1 MASAPNMKVRATMDN
16 SDLKKKSQESKAAL
30 RDFEKAGTDA
40 VSKLGEA
47 FGVNT
52 GKIGQMMSSLRGL
65 GEKMTESGNAGT
77 AAFGKLLTGVNGLT
91 AGLAGIGIAGVVAG
105 FKLLNEEAT
114 AFKNTMEG
122 ASIDV
127 MTTAYIETYRQAL
140 HDFNAETG
148 RTVAEAQA
156 SLLKGWSVFIAQL
169 KNEVLN
175 MDLKTAIAGPLG
187 AALLG
192 GNQGNAA
199 AYEDANA
206 KATEAERI
214 AKRIFDIQ
222 RRISDSAVE
231 WARMERDIAE
241 YKRIAYDKTAD
252 TATQQ
257 NALAKATELI
267 RERYVEEARL
277 RKQLAD
283 LQSQYNGLVS
293 SSIADIDKANQL
305 RIQEER
311 VVVSMNNALRELG
324 ERQAS
329 ITANVQKEALARAQ
343 AAAFAQQ
350 KAADAADTAGAR
362 ADMAAFTASLGS
374 TGIEM
379 VLPKLSLPDPKS
391 MKIPIEEW
399 WGTVTIG
406 SKFGKLHIAL
416 DPDDMLS
423 ISEDMENLSQ
433 QLESALTGALENIGA
448 EIGNLIGD
456 LATGGDAWGN
466 FADFAIST
474 FGDMAITIGK
484 MAISTGVAT
493 LGIKAALES
502 LNGYVAIAAGVALIA
517 LGSAVKAGLSNVAAG
532 NYNASTNVA
541 SATGN
546 YGAGSSPINT
556 AFENREMT
564 IKVTGTLRAEGS
576 QLVSVIENERT
587 RLAHTT

>member
-1 MASAPNMKVRATMDN
+1 MDN

-30 RDFEKAGTDA
+30 RDFEKTGTDA

-77 AAFGKLLTGVNGLT
+77 AAFGKLLTSVNGLT

-257 NALAKATELI
+257 DALAKATELI

-311 VVVSMNNALRELG
+311 VVVSMNNALRELS
-324 ERQAS
+324 ERQAT
-329 ITANVQKEALARAQ
+329 ITANVQKEAEARRQ
-343 AAAFAQQ
+343 AAAFIQQ
-350 KAADAADTAGAR
+350 KEAYAADTAEAR
-362 ADMAAFTASLGS
+362 ADLSAFSESLTS
-374 TGIEM
+374 QAEM
-379 VLPKLSLPDPKS
+379 KFPKLKVPVMPVLDTKS
-391 MKIPIEEW
+391 I
-399 WGTVTIG
+399 V
-406 SKFGKLHIAL
+406 
-416 DPDDMLS
+416 D
-423 ISEDMENLSQ
+423 LSQ
-433 QLESALTGALENIGA
+433 QLESLLTGSIENLSAG
-448 EIGNLIGD
+448 IGNLIGD

-466 FADFAIST
+466 FADMAISS
-474 FGDMAITIGK
+474 FGDMAIAIGK
-484 MAISTGVAT
+484 MAVSTGVAT

-502 LNGYVAIAAGVALIA
+502 LNPYVAIAAGAALIA

-532 NYNASTNVA
+532 NYSASTNVA

-564 IKVTGTLRAEGS
+564 IKVTGTLKAEGS

>member
-1 MASAPNMKVRATMDN
+1 MAGAPNMKVRATMDN

-30 RDFEKAGTDA
+30 RDFEKTGTDA

-77 AAFGKLLTGVNGLT
+77 AAFGKLLTSVNGLT

-156 SLLKGWSVFIAQL
+156 SLLKGWSVFLAQL

-257 NALAKATELI
+257 DALAKATELI

-311 VVVSMNNALRELG
+311 VVVSMNNALRELS
-324 ERQAS
+324 ERQAT
-329 ITANVQKEALARAQ
+329 ITANVQKEAEARRQ
-343 AAAFAQQ
+343 AAAFIQQ
-350 KAADAADTAGAR
+350 KEAYAADTAEAR
-362 ADMAAFTASLGS
+362 ADLSAFSESLTS
-374 TGIEM
+374 QAEM
-379 VLPKLSLPDPKS
+379 KFPKLEVPVMPVLDTKS
-391 MKIPIEEW
+391 I
-399 WGTVTIG
+399 V
-406 SKFGKLHIAL
+406 
-416 DPDDMLS
+416 D
-423 ISEDMENLSQ
+423 LSQ
-433 QLESALTGALENIGA
+433 QLESLLTGSIENLSAG
-448 EIGNLIGD
+448 IGNLIGD

-466 FADFAIST
+466 FADMAISS
-474 FGDMAITIGK
+474 FGDMAIAIGK
-484 MAISTGVAT
+484 MAVSTGVAT

-502 LNGYVAIAAGVALIA
+502 LNPYLAIAAGAALIA

-532 NYNASTNVA
+532 NYSASTNVA

-564 IKVTGTLRAEGS
+564 IKVTGTLKAEGS

>member
-1 MASAPNMKVRATMDN
+1 MAGAPNMKVRATMDN

-30 RDFEKAGTDA
+30 RDFEKTGTDA

-148 RTVAEAQA
+148 KTVAEAQA

-257 NALAKATELI
+257 DALAKATELI

-311 VVVSMNNALRELG
+311 VVVSMNNALRELS
-324 ERQAS
+324 ERQAT
-329 ITANVQKEALARAQ
+329 ITANVQKEAEARRQ
-343 AAAFAQQ
+343 AAAFIQQ
-350 KAADAADTAGAR
+350 KEAYAADTAEAR
-362 ADMAAFTASLGS
+362 ADLSAFSESLTS
-374 TGIEM
+374 QAEM
-379 VLPKLSLPDPKS
+379 KFPKLEVPVMPVLDTKS
-391 MKIPIEEW
+391 I
-399 WGTVTIG
+399 V
-406 SKFGKLHIAL
+406 
-416 DPDDMLS
+416 D
-423 ISEDMENLSQ
+423 LSQ
-433 QLESALTGALENIGA
+433 QLESLLTSSIENLSAG
-448 EIGNLIGD
+448 IGNLIGD

-466 FADFAIST
+466 FADMAISS
-474 FGDMAITIGK
+474 FGDMAIAIGK
-484 MAISTGVAT
+484 MAVSTGVAT

-502 LNGYVAIAAGVALIA
+502 LNPYVAIAAGAALIA

-532 NYNASTNVA
+532 NYSASANVA

-564 IKVTGTLRAEGS
+564 IKVTGTLKAEGS

>member
-40 VSKLGEA
+40 VGKLGEA

-77 AAFGKLLTGVNGLT
+77 AAFGKLLTSVNGLT

-257 NALAKATELI
+257 DALAKATELI

-293 SSIADIDKANQL
+293 SSVADIDKANQL

-311 VVVSMNNALRELG
+311 VVASMNNALRELS
-324 ERQAS
+324 ERQAT
-329 ITANVQKEALARAQ
+329 INAEIAKEVQLRQQ
-343 AAAFAQQ
+343 AAAFIQQ
-350 KAADAADTAGAR
+350 KEAYAADTAGAR
-362 ADMAAFTASLGS
+362 ADMAAFTASLE
-374 TGIEM
+374 TPQLEM
-379 VLPKLSLPDPKS
+379 NWPKLE
-391 MKIPIEEW
+391 IP
-399 WGTVTIG
+399 VTPV
-406 SKFGKLHIAL
+406 L
-416 DPDDMLS
+416 DTEAVID
-423 ISEDMENLSQ
+423 LSQ
-433 QLESALTGALENIGA
+433 QLESVLTGTLENIGA
-448 EIGNLIGD
+448 GIGNLIGD

-466 FADFAIST
+466 FADMAIST

-484 MAISTGVAT
+484 MAVSTGVAT

-502 LNGYVAIAAGVALIA
+502 LNPYVAIAAGAALIA

-532 NYNASTNVA
+532 NYSASTNVA

-564 IKVTGTLRAEGS
+564 IKVTGTLKAEGS

>member
-1 MASAPNMKVRATMDN
+1 MAGAPNMKVRATMDN

-30 RDFEKAGTDA
+30 RDFEKTGTDA

-257 NALAKATELI
+257 DALAKATELI

-311 VVVSMNNALRELG
+311 VVVSMNNALRELS
-324 ERQAS
+324 ERQAT
-329 ITANVQKEALARAQ
+329 ITANVQKEAEARRQ
-343 AAAFAQQ
+343 AAAFIQQ
-350 KAADAADTAGAR
+350 KEAYAADTAEAR
-362 ADMAAFTASLGS
+362 ADLSAFSESLTS
-374 TGIEM
+374 QAVM
-379 VLPKLSLPDPKS
+379 KFPKLEVPVMPVLDTKS
-391 MKIPIEEW
+391 I
-399 WGTVTIG
+399 V
-406 SKFGKLHIAL
+406 
-416 DPDDMLS
+416 D
-423 ISEDMENLSQ
+423 LSQ
-433 QLESALTGALENIGA
+433 QLESLLTGSIENLSAG
-448 EIGNLIGD
+448 IGNLIGD

-466 FADFAIST
+466 FADMAISS
-474 FGDMAITIGK
+474 FGDMAIAIGK
-484 MAISTGVAT
+484 MAVSTGVAT

-502 LNGYVAIAAGVALIA
+502 LNPYVAIAAGAALIA

-532 NYNASTNVA
+532 NYSASTNVA

-564 IKVTGTLRAEGS
+564 IKVTGTLKAEGS
-576 QLVSVIENERT
+576 QLVTVIENERT

>member
-30 RDFEKAGTDA
+30 RDFEKAGSDA
-40 VSKLGEA
+40 VGKLGEA

-52 GKIGQMMSSLRGL
+52 GKIGQMMSSIRGL
-65 GEKMTESGNAGT
+65 GEKLTESGNAGT
-77 AAFGKLLTGVNGLT
+77 AAFGNMLKGINGVT
-91 AGLAGIGIAGVVAG
+91 AGLASIGIAGVVAG
-105 FKLLNEEAT
+105 FKLLNDEAT
-114 AFKNTMEG
+114 AFKNTMQG
-122 ASIDV
+122 ANIDV
-127 MTTAYIETYRQAL
+127 MTMAYVETYRQAL
-140 HDFNAETG
+140 HDYNSETG
-148 RTVAEAQA
+148 KTIAEVQATWTKSWNVLKAQF
-156 SLLKGWSVFIAQL
+156 V
-169 KNEVLN
+169 NEFLN
-175 MDLKTAIAGPLG
+175 MDVKTGVAEPLIT
-187 AALLG
+187 ALLG
-192 GNQGNAA
+192 GNQDNVA
-199 AYEDANA
+199 AYEEANA

-214 AKRIFDIQ
+214 AGRIFDIQ

-241 YKRIAYDKTAD
+241 YKRIAYDKTVD

-257 NALAKATELI
+257 DALAKATELI
-267 RERYVEEARL
+267 RQRYVEEARL

-283 LQSQYNGLVS
+283 LQAQYNGLVS
-293 SSIADIDKANQL
+293 SSVADVDKANQL

-311 VVVSMNNALRELG
+311 VVASMNNALRELS
-324 ERQAS
+324 ERQTT
-329 ITANVQKEALARAQ
+329 ITANVQKEAEARRQAQ
-343 AAAFAQQ
+343 LFVQQ
-350 KAADAADTAGAR
+350 KKAYAADTAEAR
-362 ADMAAFTASLGS
+362 ADLSAFSESLTS
-374 TGIEM
+374 QAEM
-379 VLPKLSLPDPKS
+379 IFPKLKVPVMPVLDTKS
-391 MKIPIEEW
+391 I
-399 WGTVTIG
+399 V
-406 SKFGKLHIAL
+406 
-416 DPDDMLS
+416 D
-423 ISEDMENLSQ
+423 LSQ
-433 QLESALTGALENIGA
+433 QLESVLTGSLENIGA
-448 EIGNLIGD
+448 GIGNLIGD

-466 FADFAIST
+466 FADMAIST

-484 MAISTGVAT
+484 MAVSTGVAT

-532 NYNASTNVA
+532 NYSASTNVA

>member
-1 MASAPNMKVRATMDN
+1 MAGAPNMKVRATMDN

-30 RDFEKAGTDA
+30 RDFEKTGTDA

-257 NALAKATELI
+257 DALAKATELI

-311 VVVSMNNALRELG
+311 VVVSMNNALRELS
-324 ERQAS
+324 ERQAT
-329 ITANVQKEALARAQ
+329 ITANVQKEAEARRQ
-343 AAAFAQQ
+343 AAAFIQQ
-350 KAADAADTAGAR
+350 KEAYAADTAEAR
-362 ADMAAFTASLGS
+362 ADLSAFSESLTS
-374 TGIEM
+374 QAVM
-379 VLPKLSLPDPKS
+379 KFPKLEVPVMPVLDTKS
-391 MKIPIEEW
+391 I
-399 WGTVTIG
+399 V
-406 SKFGKLHIAL
+406 
-416 DPDDMLS
+416 D
-423 ISEDMENLSQ
+423 LSQ
-433 QLESALTGALENIGA
+433 QLESLLTGSIENLSAG
-448 EIGNLIGD
+448 IGNLIGD

-466 FADFAIST
+466 FADMAISS
-474 FGDMAITIGK
+474 FGDMAIAIGK
-484 MAISTGVAT
+484 MAVSTGVAT

-502 LNGYVAIAAGVALIA
+502 LNPYVAIAAGAALIA

-532 NYNASTNVA
+532 NYSASTNVA

-564 IKVTGTLRAEGS
+564 IKVTGTLKAEGS

>member
-1 MASAPNMKVRATMDN
+1 MDN

-30 RDFEKAGTDA
+30 RDFEKTGTDA

-77 AAFGKLLTGVNGLT
+77 AAFGKLLTSVNGLT

-156 SLLKGWSVFIAQL
+156 SLLKGWSVFLAQL

-257 NALAKATELI
+257 DALAKATELI

-311 VVVSMNNALRELG
+311 VVVSMNNALRELS
-324 ERQAS
+324 ERQAT
-329 ITANVQKEALARAQ
+329 ITANVQKEAEARRQ
-343 AAAFAQQ
+343 AAAFIQQ
-350 KAADAADTAGAR
+350 KEAYAADTAEAR
-362 ADMAAFTASLGS
+362 ADLSAFSESLTS
-374 TGIEM
+374 QAEM
-379 VLPKLSLPDPKS
+379 KFPKLEVPVMPVLDTKS
-391 MKIPIEEW
+391 I
-399 WGTVTIG
+399 V
-406 SKFGKLHIAL
+406 
-416 DPDDMLS
+416 D
-423 ISEDMENLSQ
+423 LSQ
-433 QLESALTGALENIGA
+433 QLETLLTGSIENLSAG
-448 EIGNLIGD
+448 IGNLIGD

-466 FADFAIST
+466 FADMAISS
-474 FGDMAITIGK
+474 FGDMAIAIGK
-484 MAISTGVAT
+484 MAVSTGVAT

-502 LNGYVAIAAGVALIA
+502 LNPYLAIAAGAALIA

-532 NYNASTNVA
+532 NYSASTNVA

-564 IKVTGTLRAEGS
+564 IKVTGTLKAEGS

>member
-30 RDFEKAGTDA
+30 RDFEKTGTDA

-257 NALAKATELI
+257 DALAKATELI

-311 VVVSMNNALRELG
+311 VVVSMNNALRELS
-324 ERQAS
+324 ERQAT
-329 ITANVQKEALARAQ
+329 ITANVQKEAEARRQ
-343 AAAFAQQ
+343 AAAFIQQ
-350 KAADAADTAGAR
+350 KEAYAADTAEAR
-362 ADMAAFTASLGS
+362 ADLSAFSESLTS
-374 TGIEM
+374 QAEM
-379 VLPKLSLPDPKS
+379 KFPKLEVPVMPVLDTKS
-391 MKIPIEEW
+391 I
-399 WGTVTIG
+399 V
-406 SKFGKLHIAL
+406 
-416 DPDDMLS
+416 D
-423 ISEDMENLSQ
+423 LSQ
-433 QLESALTGALENIGA
+433 QLETLLTGSIENLSAG
-448 EIGNLIGD
+448 IGNLIGD

-466 FADFAIST
+466 FADMAISS
-474 FGDMAITIGK
+474 FGDMAIAIGK
-484 MAISTGVAT
+484 MAVSTGVAT

-502 LNGYVAIAAGVALIA
+502 LNPYVAIAAGAALIA

-532 NYNASTNVA
+532 NYSASTNVA

>member
-1 MASAPNMKVRATMDN
+1 MKVRATMDN

-30 RDFEKAGTDA
+30 RDFEKTGTDA

-52 GKIGQMMSSLRGL
+52 GKIGQMLSSVRGL
-65 GEKMTESGNAGT
+65 GVTMQESGNKGV
-77 AAFGKLLTGVNGLT
+77 AAFGSMLAGVNGL
-91 AGLAGIGIAGVVAG
+91 AAGIAGLG
-105 FKLLNEEAT
+105 
-114 AFKNTMEG
+114 
-122 ASIDV
+122 
-127 MTTAYIETYRQAL
+127 
-140 HDFNAETG
+140 
-148 RTVAEAQA
+148 
-156 SLLKGWSVFIAQL
+156 
-169 KNEVLN
+169 
-175 MDLKTAIAGPLG
+175 LG
-187 AALLG
+187 AALATFKMLSAEAENFKSTVAGANIELATQAYIDTYRQFIHDVNREFGEGAANAQSDWKKFWSTLSADFKAMFGTGSFALMASEGYVG
-192 GNQGNAA
+192 GSDQILNNYSDAVSGATDAA
-199 AYEDANA
+199 A
-206 KATEAERI
+206 EAERI
-214 AKRIFDIQ
+214 VNEIFQVQ
-222 RRISDSAVE
+222 RQISDASVE
-231 WARMERDIAE
+231 WARQERQIAE
-241 YKRIAYDKTAD
+241 YKRIAYDKTVSL
-252 TATQQ
+252 TEQQ
-257 NALAKATELI
+257 EALAKAQELI
-267 RERYVEEARL
+267 TERYQQEADL
-277 RKQLAD
+277 RKKLAD
-283 LQSQYNGLVS
+283 LQAEYNNLAS
-293 SSIADIDKANQL
+293 SSVADIDKANQL

-311 VVVSMNNALRELG
+311 VVASMNNALRELS
-324 ERQAS
+324 ERQAT
-329 ITANVQKEALARAQ
+329 INGEIAKEVQLRQQ
-343 AAAFAQQ
+343 AAAFIQQ
-350 KAADAADTAGAR
+350 KEAYAADTASAR
-362 ADMAAFTASLGS
+362 ADMAAFTASLE
-374 TGIEM
+374 TPQLQM
-379 VLPKLSLPDPKS
+379 NFPKLEVPVVP
-391 MKIPIEEW
+391 
-399 WGTVTIG
+399 V
-406 SKFGKLHIAL
+406 L
-416 DPDDMLS
+416 DTEAVVD
-423 ISEDMENLSQ
+423 LSQ

-448 EIGNLIGD
+448 GIGNLIGD

>member
-1 MASAPNMKVRATMDN
+1 MDN

-30 RDFEKAGTDA
+30 RDFEKTGTDA

-257 NALAKATELI
+257 DALAKATELI

-311 VVVSMNNALRELG
+311 VVVSMNNALRELS
-324 ERQAS
+324 ERQAT
-329 ITANVQKEALARAQ
+329 ITANVQKEAEARRQ
-343 AAAFAQQ
+343 AAAFIQQ
-350 KAADAADTAGAR
+350 KEAYAADTAEAR
-362 ADMAAFTASLGS
+362 ADLSAFSESLTS
-374 TGIEM
+374 QAEM
-379 VLPKLSLPDPKS
+379 KFPKLEVPVMPVLDTKS
-391 MKIPIEEW
+391 I
-399 WGTVTIG
+399 V
-406 SKFGKLHIAL
+406 
-416 DPDDMLS
+416 D
-423 ISEDMENLSQ
+423 LSQ
-433 QLESALTGALENIGA
+433 QLESLLTGSIENLSAG
-448 EIGNLIGD
+448 IGNLIGD

-466 FADFAIST
+466 FADMAISS
-474 FGDMAITIGK
+474 FGDMAIAIGK
-484 MAISTGVAT
+484 MAVSTGVAT

-502 LNGYVAIAAGVALIA
+502 LNPYVAIAAGAALIA
-517 LGSAVKAGLSNVAAG
+517 LGSAVKVGLSNVAAG
-532 NYNASTNVA
+532 NYSASTNVLK
-541 SATGN
+541 
-546 YGAGSSPINT
+546 
-556 AFENREMT
+556 M
-564 IKVTGTLRAEGS
+564 
-576 QLVSVIENERT
+576 
-587 RLAHTT
+587 

>member
-30 RDFEKAGTDA
+30 RDFEKAGTEA
-40 VSKLGEA
+40 VGKLGEA

-52 GKIGQMMSSLRGL
+52 GKLQQMLSSVQGL
-65 GEKMTESGNAGT
+65 GVKLTESGNAGT
-77 AAFGKLLTGVNGLT
+77 AAFGKMLTGINGLT
-91 AGLAGIGIAGVVAG
+91 AGIAGIGIAGVVAG

-156 SLLKGWSVFIAQL
+156 SLQKGWSVFIAQL

-214 AKRIFDIQ
+214 AGRIFDIQ
-222 RRISDSAVE
+222 RKISDSAVE
-231 WARMERDIAE
+231 WARQERQIAE

-257 NALAKATELI
+257 DALAKATELI

-283 LQSQYNGLVS
+283 LQVQYNGLVS
-293 SSIADIDKANQL
+293 SSVADIDKANQL

-311 VVVSMNNALRELG
+311 VVASMNNALRELS
-324 ERQAS
+324 ERQAT
-329 ITANVQKEALARAQ
+329 INAGIAKEVQLRQQ
-343 AAAFAQQ
+343 AAAFIQQ
-350 KAADAADTAGAR
+350 KEAYAADTAGAR
-362 ADMAAFTASLGS
+362 ADMAAFTASLE
-374 TGIEM
+374 TPQLEM
-379 VLPKLSLPDPKS
+379 NFPKLEVPVVP
-391 MKIPIEEW
+391 
-399 WGTVTIG
+399 V
-406 SKFGKLHIAL
+406 L
-416 DPDDMLS
+416 DTEAVID
-423 ISEDMENLSQ
+423 LSQ
-433 QLESALTGALENIGA
+433 QLESVLTGTLENIGA
-448 EIGNLIGD
+448 GIGNLIGD

-466 FADFAIST
+466 FADMAIST

-484 MAISTGVAT
+484 MAVSTGVAT

-532 NYNASTNVA
+532 NYSASTNVA
-541 SATGN
+541 SATGS

-556 AFENREMT
+556 AFENRELH
-564 IKVTGTLRAEGS
+564 IKVSGTMRADGN
-576 QLVSVIENERT
+576 QLLTVIENERV

>member
-1 MASAPNMKVRATMDN
+1 MAGAPNMKVRATMDN

-30 RDFEKAGTDA
+30 RDFEKTGTDA

-77 AAFGKLLTGVNGLT
+77 AAFGKLLTSVNGLT

-156 SLLKGWSVFIAQL
+156 SLLKGWSVFLAQL

-257 NALAKATELI
+257 DALAKATELI

-311 VVVSMNNALRELG
+311 VVVSMNNALRELS
-324 ERQAS
+324 ERQAT
-329 ITANVQKEALARAQ
+329 ITANVQKEAEARRQ
-343 AAAFAQQ
+343 AAAFIQQ
-350 KAADAADTAGAR
+350 KEAYAADTAEAR
-362 ADMAAFTASLGS
+362 ADLSAFSESLTS
-374 TGIEM
+374 QAEM
-379 VLPKLSLPDPKS
+379 KFPKLEVPVMPVLDTKS
-391 MKIPIEEW
+391 I
-399 WGTVTIG
+399 V
-406 SKFGKLHIAL
+406 
-416 DPDDMLS
+416 D
-423 ISEDMENLSQ
+423 LSQ
-433 QLESALTGALENIGA
+433 QLETLLTGSIENLSAG
-448 EIGNLIGD
+448 IGNLIGD

-466 FADFAIST
+466 FADMAISS
-474 FGDMAITIGK
+474 FGDMAIAIGK
-484 MAISTGVAT
+484 MAVSTGVAT

-502 LNGYVAIAAGVALIA
+502 LNPYVAIAAGAALIA

-532 NYNASTNVA
+532 NYSASTNVA

-564 IKVTGTLRAEGS
+564 IKVTGTLKAEGS
-576 QLVSVIENERT
+576 QLVTVIENERT

>member
-40 VSKLGEA
+40 VGKLGEA

-52 GKIGQMMSSLRGL
+52 GKIGQMLSSIRGL

-114 AFKNTMEG
+114 AFKSTMEG

-156 SLLKGWSVFIAQL
+156 SLLKGWAVFIAQL

-187 AALLG
+187 ALLLG
-192 GNQGNAA
+192 GNQANNA
-199 AYEDANA
+199 AYEDANV

-214 AKRIFDIQ
+214 AGRIFEIQ

-231 WARMERDIAE
+231 WARQEREIAE
-241 YKRIAYDKTAD
+241 YKRIAYDKTVD

-257 NALAKATELI
+257 DALAKATELI
-267 RERYVEEARL
+267 RERYIEEAKL

-293 SSIADIDKANQL
+293 SSVADIDKANQL

-311 VVVSMNNALRELG
+311 VVASMNNALRELS
-324 ERQAS
+324 ERQAT
-329 ITANVQKEALARAQ
+329 INAEIAKEVQLRQQ
-343 AAAFAQQ
+343 AAAFIQQ
-350 KAADAADTAGAR
+350 KEAYAADTAGAR
-362 ADMAAFTASLGS
+362 ADMAAFTASLE
-374 TGIEM
+374 TPQLEM
-379 VLPKLSLPDPKS
+379 NFPKLEVPVVP
-391 MKIPIEEW
+391 
-399 WGTVTIG
+399 V
-406 SKFGKLHIAL
+406 L
-416 DPDDMLS
+416 DTEAVID
-423 ISEDMENLSQ
+423 LSQ
-433 QLESALTGALENIGA
+433 QLESVLTGSLENIGA
-448 EIGNLIGD
+448 GIGNLIGD

-466 FADFAIST
+466 FADMAIST

-484 MAISTGVAT
+484 MAVSTGVAT

-576 QLVSVIENERT
+576 QLVTVLENERT

>member
-1 MASAPNMKVRATMDN
+1 MKVRATMDN

-30 RDFEKAGTDA
+30 RDFEKTGTDA

-77 AAFGKLLTGVNGLT
+77 AAFGKLLTSVNGLT

-156 SLLKGWSVFIAQL
+156 SLLKGWSVFLAQL

-257 NALAKATELI
+257 DALAKATELI

-311 VVVSMNNALRELG
+311 VVVSMNNALRELS
-324 ERQAS
+324 ERQAT
-329 ITANVQKEALARAQ
+329 ITANVQKEAEARRQ
-343 AAAFAQQ
+343 AAAFIQQ
-350 KAADAADTAGAR
+350 KEAYAADTAEAR
-362 ADMAAFTASLGS
+362 ADLSAFSESLTS
-374 TGIEM
+374 QAEM
-379 VLPKLSLPDPKS
+379 KFPKLEVPVMPVLDTKS
-391 MKIPIEEW
+391 I
-399 WGTVTIG
+399 V
-406 SKFGKLHIAL
+406 
-416 DPDDMLS
+416 D
-423 ISEDMENLSQ
+423 LSQ
-433 QLESALTGALENIGA
+433 QLESLLTGSIENLSAG
-448 EIGNLIGD
+448 IGNLIGD
-456 LATGGDAWGN
+456 LATGGDAWDN
-466 FADFAIST
+466 FADMAISS
-474 FGDMAITIGK
+474 FGDMAIAIGK
-484 MAISTGVAT
+484 MAVSTGVAT

-502 LNGYVAIAAGVALIA
+502 LNPYLAIAAGAALIA

-532 NYNASTNVA
+532 NYSASTNVA

-564 IKVTGTLRAEGS
+564 IKVTGTLKAEGS

>member
-1 MASAPNMKVRATMDN
+1 MKVRATMDN

-30 RDFEKAGTDA
+30 RDFEKTGTDA

-52 GKIGQMMSSLRGL
+52 GKIEQMLSSVRGL
-65 GEKMTESGNAGT
+65 GVTMQESGNKGV
-77 AAFGKLLTGVNGLT
+77 AAFGSMLAGVNGL
-91 AGLAGIGIAGVVAG
+91 AAGIAGLG
-105 FKLLNEEAT
+105 
-114 AFKNTMEG
+114 
-122 ASIDV
+122 
-127 MTTAYIETYRQAL
+127 
-140 HDFNAETG
+140 
-148 RTVAEAQA
+148 
-156 SLLKGWSVFIAQL
+156 
-169 KNEVLN
+169 
-175 MDLKTAIAGPLG
+175 LG
-187 AALLG
+187 AALATFKMLSAEAENFKSTVAGANIELATQAYIDTYRQFIHDVNREFGEGAANAQSDWKKFWSTLG
-192 GNQGNAA
+192 ADFRAMFGTGSFAVMASEGYVGGSDQILKNYTDAVAGATAA
-199 AYEDANA
+199 AA
-206 KATEAERI
+206 EAERI
-214 AKRIFDIQ
+214 DKEIRNLQ
-222 RRISDSAVE
+222 RQISDASVE
-231 WARMERDIAE
+231 WARQERQIAE
-241 YKRIAYDKTAD
+241 YKRIAYDKTVSLAE
-252 TATQQ
+252 QQ
-257 NALAKATELI
+257 EALAKAQELI
-267 RERYVEEARL
+267 TERYQQEAGL
-277 RKQLAD
+277 RKKLAD
-283 LQSQYNGLVS
+283 LQAEYNDLAS
-293 SSIADIDKANQL
+293 SPVADIDKANQL

-311 VVVSMNNALRELG
+311 VVASMNNALRELS
-324 ERQAS
+324 ERQAT
-329 ITANVQKEALARAQ
+329 INAGIAKEVQLRQQ
-343 AAAFAQQ
+343 AAAFIQQ
-350 KAADAADTAGAR
+350 KEAYAADTAGAR
-362 ADMAAFTASLGS
+362 ADMAAFAASLE
-374 TGIEM
+374 TPQLQM
-379 VLPKLSLPDPKS
+379 NFPKLEVPVVP
-391 MKIPIEEW
+391 
-399 WGTVTIG
+399 V
-406 SKFGKLHIAL
+406 L
-416 DPDDMLS
+416 DTEAVVD
-423 ISEDMENLSQ
+423 LSQ

-448 EIGNLIGD
+448 GIGNLIGD

>member
-30 RDFEKAGTDA
+30 RDFEKTGTDA

-156 SLLKGWSVFIAQL
+156 SLLKGWSVFLAQL

-257 NALAKATELI
+257 DALAKATELI

-311 VVVSMNNALRELG
+311 VVVSMNNALRELS
-324 ERQAS
+324 ERQAT
-329 ITANVQKEALARAQ
+329 ITANVQKEAEARRQ
-343 AAAFAQQ
+343 AAAFIQQ
-350 KAADAADTAGAR
+350 KEAYAADTAEAR
-362 ADMAAFTASLGS
+362 ADLSAFSESLTS
-374 TGIEM
+374 QAEM
-379 VLPKLSLPDPKS
+379 KFPKLEVPVMPVLDTKS
-391 MKIPIEEW
+391 I
-399 WGTVTIG
+399 V
-406 SKFGKLHIAL
+406 
-416 DPDDMLS
+416 D
-423 ISEDMENLSQ
+423 LSQ
-433 QLESALTGALENIGA
+433 QLESLLTGSIENLSAG
-448 EIGNLIGD
+448 IGNLIGD
-456 LATGGDAWGN
+456 LATGGDAWDN
-466 FADFAIST
+466 FADMAISS
-474 FGDMAITIGK
+474 FGDMAIAIGK
-484 MAISTGVAT
+484 MAVSTGVAT

-502 LNGYVAIAAGVALIA
+502 LNPYVAIAAGAALIA
-517 LGSAVKAGLSNVAAG
+517 LGYAVKAGLSNVAAG
-532 NYNASTNVA
+532 NYSASTNVA

-564 IKVTGTLRAEGS
+564 IKVTGTLKAEGS

>member
-1 MASAPNMKVRATMDN
+1 MAGAPNMKVRATMDN

-30 RDFEKAGTDA
+30 RDFEKTGTDA
-40 VSKLGEA
+40 VGKLGEA

-52 GKIGQMMSSLRGL
+52 GKIGQMLSSIRGL

-114 AFKNTMEG
+114 AFKSTMEG

-156 SLLKGWSVFIAQL
+156 SLLRGWAVFIAQL

-187 AALLG
+187 ALLLG
-192 GNQGNAA
+192 GNQANNA
-199 AYEDANA
+199 AYEDANV
-206 KATEAERI
+206 KATEAGRI
-214 AKRIFDIQ
+214 AGRILEIQ

-231 WARMERDIAE
+231 WARMEREIAE
-241 YKRIAYDKTAD
+241 YKRIAYDKTVD

-257 NALAKATELI
+257 DALAKATELI
-267 RERYVEEARL
+267 RKRYIEEAKL

-293 SSIADIDKANQL
+293 SSVADIDKANQL

-311 VVVSMNNALRELG
+311 VVAGMNNALRELS
-324 ERQAS
+324 ERQAT
-329 ITANVQKEALARAQ
+329 INAEVAKEAQLRQQ
-343 AAAFAQQ
+343 AAAFIQQ
-350 KAADAADTAGAR
+350 KEAYAADTAGAR
-362 ADMAAFTASLGS
+362 ADMAAFTASLE
-374 TGIEM
+374 TPQLEM
-379 VLPKLSLPDPKS
+379 NFPKLEVPVVP
-391 MKIPIEEW
+391 
-399 WGTVTIG
+399 V
-406 SKFGKLHIAL
+406 L
-416 DPDDMLS
+416 DTEAVID
-423 ISEDMENLSQ
+423 LSQ
-433 QLESALTGALENIGA
+433 QLESVLTGTLENIGA
-448 EIGNLIGD
+448 GIGNLIGD

-466 FADFAIST
+466 FADMAIST
-474 FGDMAITIGK
+474 FGAMAITIGK
-484 MAISTGVAT
+484 MAVSTGVAP

-532 NYNASTNVA
+532 NYNASANVA

>member
-1 MASAPNMKVRATMDN
+1 MAGAPNMKVRATMDN

-30 RDFEKAGTDA
+30 RDFEKTGTDA

-77 AAFGKLLTGVNGLT
+77 AAFGKLLTSVNGLT

-156 SLLKGWSVFIAQL
+156 SLLKGWSVFLAQL

-257 NALAKATELI
+257 DALAKATELI

-311 VVVSMNNALRELG
+311 VVVSMNNALRELS
-324 ERQAS
+324 ERQAT
-329 ITANVQKEALARAQ
+329 ITANVQKEAEARRQ
-343 AAAFAQQ
+343 AAAFIQQ
-350 KAADAADTAGAR
+350 KEAYAADTAEAR
-362 ADMAAFTASLGS
+362 ADLSAFSESLTS
-374 TGIEM
+374 QAEM
-379 VLPKLSLPDPKS
+379 KFPKLEVPVMPVLDTKS
-391 MKIPIEEW
+391 I
-399 WGTVTIG
+399 V
-406 SKFGKLHIAL
+406 
-416 DPDDMLS
+416 D
-423 ISEDMENLSQ
+423 LSQ
-433 QLESALTGALENIGA
+433 QLESLLTGSIENLSAG
-448 EIGNLIGD
+448 IGNLIGD
-456 LATGGDAWGN
+456 LATGGDAWSN
-466 FADFAIST
+466 FADMAISS
-474 FGDMAITIGK
+474 FGDMAIAIGK
-484 MAISTGVAT
+484 MAVSTGVAT

-502 LNGYVAIAAGVALIA
+502 LNPYVAIAAGAALIA

-532 NYNASTNVA
+532 NYSASTNVA

-564 IKVTGTLRAEGS
+564 IKVTGTLKAEGS

>member
-1 MASAPNMKVRATMDN
+1 MKVRATMDN

-30 RDFEKAGTDA
+30 RDFEKTGTDA

-77 AAFGKLLTGVNGLT
+77 AAFGKLLTSVNGLT

-257 NALAKATELI
+257 DALAKATELI

-311 VVVSMNNALRELG
+311 VVVSMNNALRELS
-324 ERQAS
+324 ERQAT
-329 ITANVQKEALARAQ
+329 ITANVQKEAEARRQ
-343 AAAFAQQ
+343 AAAFIQQ
-350 KAADAADTAGAR
+350 KEAYAADTAEAR
-362 ADMAAFTASLGS
+362 ADLSAFSESLTS
-374 TGIEM
+374 QAEM
-379 VLPKLSLPDPKS
+379 EFPKLEVPVMPVLDTKS
-391 MKIPIEEW
+391 I
-399 WGTVTIG
+399 V
-406 SKFGKLHIAL
+406 
-416 DPDDMLS
+416 D
-423 ISEDMENLSQ
+423 LSQ
-433 QLESALTGALENIGA
+433 QLETLLTGSIENLSAG
-448 EIGNLIGD
+448 IGNLIGD

-466 FADFAIST
+466 FADMAISS
-474 FGDMAITIGK
+474 FGDMAIAIGK
-484 MAISTGVAT
+484 MAVSTGVAT

-502 LNGYVAIAAGVALIA
+502 LNPYVAIAAGAALIA

-532 NYNASTNVA
+532 NYSASTNVA

-564 IKVTGTLRAEGS
+564 IKVTGTLKAEGS

>member
-77 AAFGKLLTGVNGLT
+77 AAFGKLLTSVNGLA

-257 NALAKATELI
+257 DALAKTTELI

-324 ERQAS
+324 ERQAA
-329 ITANVQKEALARAQ
+329 ITQEVQKEVQARLLAAALA
-343 AAAFAQQ
+343 QQ
-350 KAADAADTAGAR
+350 QAADAADTAGAR
-362 ADMAAFTASLGS
+362 DQMSQFTASIKPVGL
-374 TGIEM
+374 EM
-379 VLPKLSLPDPKS
+379 NFPKLEIPAIIKPKID
-391 MKIPIEEW
+391 KDEIEVE
-399 WGTVTIG
+399 TLSAVT
-406 SKFGKLHIAL
+406 SAFE
-416 DPDDMLS
+416 D
-423 ISEDMENLSQ
+423 ISAS
-433 QLESALTGALENIGA
+433 
-448 EIGNLIGD
+448 IGNLIVD
-456 LATGGDAWGN
+456 LASGENAWEN
-466 FADFAIST
+466 FGTTALSSFA
-474 FGDMAITIGK
+474 DMAISIGK
-484 MAISTGVAT
+484 LAVAT
-493 LGIKAALES
+493 GLAASGIIES
-502 LNGYVAIAAGVALIA
+502 LKLNPGVAIAAGAALIA
-517 LGSAVKAGLSNVAAG
+517 LGTAVKSGLSNVASG
-532 NYNASTNVA
+532 NYNASSNVA
-541 SATGN
+541 SATGS

-556 AFENREMT
+556 GFESRE
-564 IKVTGTLRAEGS
+564 ININVTGTLRADGN
-576 QLVSVIENERT
+576 QLVTVIENENKRRT
-587 RLAHTT
+587 VTT

>member
-1 MASAPNMKVRATMDN
+1 MKVRATMDN

-30 RDFEKAGTDA
+30 RDFEKTGTDA

-52 GKIGQMMSSLRGL
+52 GKIEQMLSSVRGL
-65 GEKMTESGNAGT
+65 GVTMQESGNKGV
-77 AAFGKLLTGVNGLT
+77 AAFGSMLAGVNGL
-91 AGLAGIGIAGVVAG
+91 AAGIAGLG
-105 FKLLNEEAT
+105 
-114 AFKNTMEG
+114 
-122 ASIDV
+122 
-127 MTTAYIETYRQAL
+127 
-140 HDFNAETG
+140 
-148 RTVAEAQA
+148 
-156 SLLKGWSVFIAQL
+156 
-169 KNEVLN
+169 
-175 MDLKTAIAGPLG
+175 LG
-187 AALLG
+187 AALVTFKMLSAEAENFKSTVAGANIELATQAYIDTYRQFIHDVNREFGEGAANTQSDWKKFWSTLSADFKAMFGTGSFALMASEGYVG
-192 GNQGNAA
+192 GSDQILNNYSDAVSGATDAA
-199 AYEDANA
+199 A
-206 KATEAERI
+206 EAERI
-214 AKRIFDIQ
+214 VNEIFQVQ
-222 RRISDSAVE
+222 RQISDASVE
-231 WARMERDIAE
+231 WARQERQIAE
-241 YKRIAYDKTAD
+241 YKRIAYDKTVSL
-252 TATQQ
+252 TEQQ
-257 NALAKATELI
+257 EALAKAQELI
-267 RERYVEEARL
+267 TERYQQEADL
-277 RKQLAD
+277 RKKLAD
-283 LQSQYNGLVS
+283 LQAEYNNLAS
-293 SSIADIDKANQL
+293 SSVADIDKANQL

-311 VVVSMNNALRELG
+311 VVASMNNALRELS
-324 ERQAS
+324 ERQAT
-329 ITANVQKEALARAQ
+329 INAGIAKEVQLRQQ
-343 AAAFAQQ
+343 AAAFIQQ
-350 KAADAADTAGAR
+350 KEAYAADTAGAR
-362 ADMAAFTASLGS
+362 ADMAAFTASLE
-374 TGIEM
+374 TPQLQM
-379 VLPKLSLPDPKS
+379 NFPKLEVPVVPVLD
-391 MKIPIEEW
+391 IEA
-399 WGTVTIG
+399 VI
-406 SKFGKLHIAL
+406 
-416 DPDDMLS
+416 D
-423 ISEDMENLSQ
+423 LSQ

-448 EIGNLIGD
+448 GIGNLIGD